1 MISKGSCESSED
13 WSTVMMQKIQFW
25 LQE

>member
-13 WSTVMMQKIQFW
+13 WSTVMMITGINYII
-25 LQE
+25 